1 MDKVW
6 KKLHKSSSKRSW
18 IVPRRFEFKRE
29 LEVLIQVAKE
39 RKVSD
44 GKGGLIIHAIDIHSV
59 ILSVTSFSK
68 SHL

>member
-1 MDKVW
+1 MVDKVW

-44 GKGGLIIHAIDIHSV
+44 GKGGLII
-59 ILSVTSFSK
+59 
-68 SHL
+68 